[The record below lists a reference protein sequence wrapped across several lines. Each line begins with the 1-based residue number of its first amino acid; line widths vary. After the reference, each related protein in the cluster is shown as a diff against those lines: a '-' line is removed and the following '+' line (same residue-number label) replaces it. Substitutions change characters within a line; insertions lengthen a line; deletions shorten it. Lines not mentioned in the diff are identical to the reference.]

1 MTQLSDVFSLPLSTE
16 AFQHFQQLSEW
27 FNQWQKP
34 DDNDIWTFIC
44 DSPFFSTTKAYKA
57 LIWHGR
63 THPLFKRMWKTKCQ
77 MKHKVF
83 FWLLL
88 KDRINTWDIL
98 QRKRMELESVT
109 CDLCI
114 LQRLETATHLILWCN
129 FGKACWESIGIRY
142 IPTRS
147 MLQIFK
153 SIQRRLGVFFEL
165 EIIVLMAW
173 SFWTTRNDWIFNN
186 IHSTVQG

>member
-1 MTQLSDVFSLPLSTE
+1 MDFYLRQPL
-16 AFQHFQQLSEW
+16 
-27 FNQWQKP
+27 
-34 DDNDIWTFIC
+34 
-44 DSPFFSTTKAYKA
+44 FSTTKAYIA
-57 LIWHGR
+57 LIGHRR